1 VKMRIPTLLS
11 ITIAFSLTLVAASPG
26 EKYKFVAKWG
36 GEAPPGTLNL
46 PGKVAVDADGNIFVA
61 DQGNNRIEKFDQ
73 TGKFLLQWGKLGSQ
87 GGEFSD
93 PSSAAVDASGNVFVA
108 DYYNS
113 RIQEF
118 TNNGVFIK
126 AWGGPGSRAGE
137 FELPNDVAVDSN
149 GNVFVADTSNNR
161 IQKFTNQGGFIALWG
176 GQGSGNGQ
184 FNGPATLAVG
194 ADGYV
199 FVGDGG
205 NSRIQKFTNGGR
217 FVGAWG
223 SAGTGKRQF
232 LGIMYVAADEVTG
245 NVFVTDANFDSFVPG
260 GRVQKFTSDGVFVT
274 SWGGTGSGDGRFN
287 WVSGVAVNATG
298 DTYVADI
305 RNGDV

>member
-1 VKMRIPTLLS
+1 MVSTSRRRESSPASRSKASRWPLRGRGPTCCQRSGSIAIPATLPRPAVFVPLQFPKHFHAIKVRSSNVNMRIPTLLS

-126 AWGGPGSRAGE
+126 AWGGPGSR
-137 FELPNDVAVDSN
+137 
-149 GNVFVADTSNNR
+149 
-161 IQKFTNQGGFIALWG
+161 
-176 GQGSGNGQ
+176 
-184 FNGPATLAVG
+184 
-194 ADGYV
+194 
-199 FVGDGG
+199 
-205 NSRIQKFTNGGR
+205 
-217 FVGAWG
+217 
-223 SAGTGKRQF
+223 
-232 LGIMYVAADEVTG
+232 
-245 NVFVTDANFDSFVPG
+245 
-260 GRVQKFTSDGVFVT
+260 
-274 SWGGTGSGDGRFN
+274 
-287 WVSGVAVNATG
+287 
-298 DTYVADI
+298 
-305 RNGDV
+305 